1 MTNSGIEITENEGNF
16 DQILFK
22 VLKNVF
28 RSLSTTF
35 LSTKLLS
42 VKYILYIIRRQYEV
56 TIDGKILPTF
66 YRSFNAWNSLFEFL
80 LLRVT
85 TWLDDLLKRRGW
97 NLSHPLDLS
106 RVSFFV
112 FSSSFLFLFSFS
124 YLILKKV
131 IAFYEI
137 KMNFNDLEKKKKY
150 IWFLGFIFCVRKTY
164 TFFRPFDGTKVS
176 QKCNALF
183 PITSF
188 IAHNSK

>member
-22 VLKNVF
+22 VLKNIF

-85 TWLDDLLKRRGW
+85 TWLDDLLKRRG
-97 NLSHPLDLS
+97 
-106 RVSFFV
+106 
-112 FSSSFLFLFSFS
+112 
-124 YLILKKV
+124 
-131 IAFYEI
+131 
-137 KMNFNDLEKKKKY
+137 
-150 IWFLGFIFCVRKTY
+150 
-164 TFFRPFDGTKVS
+164 
-176 QKCNALF
+176 
-183 PITSF
+183 
-188 IAHNSK
+188 

>member
-1 MTNSGIEITENEGNF
+1 MTNCGIEITENEGNF

-42 VKYILYIIRRQYEV
+42 VKCILYIIRCQYKV

-85 TWLDDLLKRRGW
+85 TWLDVLLKRRGW

-112 FSSSFLFLFSFS
+112 FSFSFLFLFSFS
-124 YLILKKV
+124 YLIKKSNC
-131 IAFYEI
+131 FLWNKNE
-137 KMNFNDLEKKKKY
+137 FQRFGKKKKIY
-150 IWFLGFIFCVRKTY
+150 MIFRIYFLR
-164 TFFRPFDGTKVS
+164 
-176 QKCNALF
+176 
-183 PITSF
+183 
-188 IAHNSK
+188 